1 MTGNTTLLKSE
12 GIILPEKLQQKA
24 IALPCKGS
32 HPSKSQI
39 SGNTTKVTLLI
50 PCMQSKVINY
60 VNTCIDCKMFVKK
73 KKKLQSCWFN
83 KVPTKN
89 WEAVAVDLFGP
100 MPPSNHVILVQDL
113 GSRYRG
119 AQLVSSTKAEVISAL
134 KEIYN

>member
-50 PCMQSKVINY
+50 PCMQLKVINY

-73 KKKLQSCWFN
+73 KKKTAELLVQQSSNEELGGSSSRSFWANATFQSCN
-83 KVPTKN
+83 
-89 WEAVAVDLFGP
+89 
-100 MPPSNHVILVQDL
+100 
-113 GSRYRG
+113 
-119 AQLVSSTKAEVISAL
+119 ISARFR
-134 KEIYN
+134 I

>member
-12 GIILPEKLQQKA
+12 RIILPEKLQQKA
-24 IALPCKGS
+24 IALPRKGS

-60 VNTCIDCKMFVKK
+60 VNTCIDCKMFM

-89 WEAVAVDLFGP
+89 WEAVVVDLVGP
-100 MPPSNHVILVQDL
+100 MPSSNHVILVQDL
-113 GSRYRG
+113 GSRYRA
-119 AQLVSSTKAEVISAL
+119 AQLVRSTKAEVIPAL
-134 KEIYN
+134 KELYN

>member
-12 GIILPEKLQQKA
+12 RIILPEKLQQKA
-24 IALPCKGS
+24 IALPRKGS

-73 KKKLQSCWFN
+73 KKNCR
-83 KVPTKN
+83 
-89 WEAVAVDLFGP
+89 AVG
-100 MPPSNHVILVQDL
+100 
-113 GSRYRG
+113 
-119 AQLVSSTKAEVISAL
+119 STKFQRRTGRQ
-134 KEIYN
+134 

>member
-12 GIILPEKLQQKA
+12 RIILPEKLQQKA
-24 IALPCKGS
+24 IALPRKGS

-50 PCMQSKVINY
+50 PCMQSKVIKY
-60 VNTCIDCKMFVKK
+60 FNTCIDCKMFVKK
-73 KKKLQSCWFN
+73 NKLQSCWFN
-83 KVPTKN
+83 KVPMKN

-100 MPPSNHVILVQDL
+100 MPSSNHVILVQDL
-113 GSRYRG
+113 GSRYRA
-119 AQLVSSTKAEVISAL
+119 AQLVSSTKAEVIPAL

>member
-73 KKKLQSCWFN
+73 KQKTAELLVQQSSNEELGGSSSRSCWANAIFQSCN
-83 KVPTKN
+83 
-89 WEAVAVDLFGP
+89 
-100 MPPSNHVILVQDL
+100 
-113 GSRYRG
+113 
-119 AQLVSSTKAEVISAL
+119 ISARFR
-134 KEIYN
+134 I